1 MGSFVDVMSC
11 FFSKMK
17 RTKKMMM
24 RKTMTKKMMKKR
36 ICWVEVCQKIGIATL
51 DS

>member
-1 MGSFVDVMSC
+1 MSC

-24 RKTMTKKMMKKR
+24 RKTMTKKMMKRR
-36 ICWVEVCQKIGIATL
+36 ICWVEVCPKIGIATL